1 MDYSLNFFNILKNT
15 VIKRKTKISFT
26 NFLLI
31 ILLFCFTKFVPLYT
45 KKVDLYSNSQET
57 SVNFYHINKKLRS
70 LKSKTSLAISH
81 EKTNYITSSKRRRN
95 KREPAIWGEP
105 AGDYSIVVL
114 EDRIIYLHGLLFVD
128 NKISKHYQTN
138 EDMKN
143 GLLLMIQEANEYFY
157 QLNVR
162 IIIVDIL
169 ETNRSDLS
177 LYTFESYRNSILNRL
192 PKHDFAVLVAHKYA
206 GGLAFVGGLCNER
219 PIMLCGFYSQ
229 KPEAMG
235 SIFFHE
241 VGHLVGL
248 PHIET
253 NKTLI
258 VPNCKCKEA
267 KEKGYFKKNNCLK
280 IPGYDHECTV
290 QSMANHF
297 YGAHCINY
305 QKPYVDLSKVQPV
318 CGNGLLEGNE
328 ECDCGTSRSCININC
343 NAKNCKRYIK
353 IEHIIGAIV
362 MSILLISI
370 VLVVIV
376 SRTINITKKEKFI
389 TKICIGKYQK
399 LIKTFKTNQN
409 VDHSSVL
416 IDKSNTT
423 NYNIKVSRTLT
434 LRPKVPPPPPPLQ
447 IPNCTIKNILIFNKE
462 NDFSENSSGTST
474 TTLEIIDE
482 DQKNTQ
488 LKSASNNKILK
499 DDALET
505 DNNDDTI
512 SWKFED
518 FSSSDEESNDLINN
532 NQPSNIYLNRYNI

>member
-1 MDYSLNFFNILKNT
+1 MIKKSL
-15 VIKRKTKISFT
+15 
-26 NFLLI
+26 
-31 ILLFCFTKFVPLYT
+31 P
-45 KKVDLYSNSQET
+45 
-57 SVNFYHINKKLRS
+57 
-70 LKSKTSLAISH
+70 ISH
-81 EKTNYITSSKRRRN
+81 EKNIFTIFKKRRRN

-105 AGDYSIVVL
+105 AGDYSIAVL

-128 NKISKHYQTN
+128 NKISKHYKSK

-157 QLNVR
+157 QLNIR

-177 LYTFESYRNSILNRL
+177 LYTFESYRNSILNKL

-248 PHIET
+248 PHVET

-290 QSMANHF
+290 QSMVNHF

-305 QKPYVDLSKVQPV
+305 QQPYVDLSKVQPV

-328 ECDCGTSRSCININC
+328 ECDCGTSKSCLNINC

-353 IEHIIGAIV
+353 IEHIFGAIITSIIF
-362 MSILLISI
+362 MFILLI
-370 VLVVIV
+370 VIV
-376 SRTINITKKEKFI
+376 SRTINIINKEKFI
-389 TKICIGKYQK
+389 TKVCARKYQY
-399 LIKTFKTNQN
+399 IVNTFKFNQN
-409 VDHSSVL
+409 ISHTSSL
-416 IDKSNTT
+416 IDNSGSSSSNI
-423 NYNIKVSRTLT
+423 NVGRTLS
-434 LRPKVPPPPPPLQ
+434 LRPKFPPPPPPLQ
-447 IPNCTIKNILIFNKE
+447 TSNSTIKGLLFFNSE
-462 NDFSENSSGTST
+462 NDFSEKSSGTSI
-474 TTLEIIDE
+474 TTLGTIYNDK
-482 DQKNTQ
+482 KNTG
-488 LKSASNNKILK
+488 LENTNNFKLGQDNIDNK
-499 DDALET
+499 NI
-505 DNNDDTI
+505 NNDNI

-518 FSSSDEESNDLINN
+518 FTSSDEEN
-532 NQPSNIYLNRYNI
+532 YE